1 MIEVHGLTKKY
12 GELVAVRDLT
22 FKVEAGRIWG
32 LLGPNAAGK
41 TTTMRILTGYLPAT
55 SGRAAVAGFDVFNE
69 SDAVKRSIG
78 YLPEVLPLYQDM
90 TVTGYLGFVAE
101 IKQVPAAKRKAA
113 VARAVE
119 SAGLKD
125 VARRLIKNISRGFRQ
140 RVGIA
145 QAMIHDPKVLVL
157 DEPTIGLDPAQ
168 IMEIRELIRGLRGE
182 HTILLS
188 THILPEVTQ
197 VCDGVVII
205 NEGRLMA
212 CGSLED
218 LVASFEKKDGVIL
231 RLRRSGAEEAAVLR
245 GLPGVEKVTVE
256 GRELRVEWGRGR
268 DLRDDVAR
276 LALDKG
282 LGLQEMRS
290 VAGIEDLYMR
300 IVSGG
305 LEQ

>member
-1 MIEVHGLTKKY
+1 MIEVQGLTKKY

-22 FKVEAGRIWG
+22 FKVEPGRIWG

-55 SGRAAVAGFDVFNE
+55 AGQATVAGFDVFNE
-69 SDAVKRSIG
+69 PDAVKRSIG
-78 YLPEVLPLYQDM
+78 YLPEVVPLYLDM
-90 TVTGYLGFVAE
+90 TVSGFLGFVAE

-125 VARRLIKNISRGFRQ
+125 VSHRLIKNISRGFKQ

-145 QAMIHDPKVLVL
+145 QAIIHDPKVLVL

-168 IMEIRELIRGLRGE
+168 IREIRELIKSLRGE

-212 CGSLED
+212 SGSLEE
-218 LVASFEKKDGVIL
+218 LAASFERKDGVIL
-231 RLRRSGAEEAAVLR
+231 KLRRGGAEEAALLR
-245 GLPGVEKVTVE
+245 AIPGVEKVSAE
-256 GRELRVEWGRGR
+256 GNELRVEWSRGR

-276 LALDKG
+276 LALDKS
-282 LGLQEMRS
+282 LGIQEMRS
-290 VAGIEDLYMR
+290 LASIEDLYMKV
-300 IVSGG
+300 VSGG
-305 LEQ
+305 LEP

>member
-1 MIEVHGLTKKY
+1 MIEVQGLTKKY
-12 GELVAVRDLT
+12 GDLVAVRDLT
-22 FKVEAGRIWG
+22 FKVETGRIWG

-55 SGRAAVAGFDVFNE
+55 AGRATVAGFDVFNE
-69 SDAVKRSIG
+69 PDAVKKSIG
-78 YLPEVLPLYQDM
+78 YLPEVVPLYLDM
-90 TVTGYLGFVAE
+90 TVSGYLGFVAE

-113 VARAVE
+113 IARAVE

-125 VARRLIKNISRGFRQ
+125 VSRRLIKNISRGFKQ

-168 IMEIRELIRGLRGE
+168 IREIRELIKSLRGE

-212 CGSLED
+212 SGSLED
-218 LVASFEKKDGVIL
+218 LAASFERKDGVIL
-231 RLRRSGAEEAAVLR
+231 KLRRAGAEEAALLK
-245 GLPGVEKVTVE
+245 GIPGVDRVSTE
-256 GRELRVEWGRGR
+256 GNELRVEWGRGL
-268 DLRDDVAR
+268 DLHDDVAR
-276 LALDKG
+276 LALDRG
-282 LGLQEMRS
+282 LGLREMRS
-290 VAGIEDLYMR
+290 VASIEDLYMK

>member
-1 MIEVHGLTKKY
+1 MIEVRELTKRY
-12 GELVAVRDLT
+12 GEHVAVNNLA

-32 LLGPNAAGK
+32 LLGPNGAGK

-55 SGRAAVAGFDVFNE
+55 SGRATVAGFDVF
-69 SDAVKRSIG
+69 DRPDDVKRSIG
-78 YLPEVLPLYQDM
+78 YLPEIVPLYLDM
-90 TVTGYLGFVAE
+90 TVRGYLAFVAE
-101 IKQVPAAKRKAA
+101 IKQVPKARRKAA
-113 VARAVE
+113 VARALE
-119 SAGLKD
+119 AAGLKD
-125 VARRLIKNISRGFRQ
+125 HAGRLIKNISRGYKQ

-168 IMEIRELIRGLRGE
+168 IREIRELIRGLRGE

-205 NEGRLMA
+205 DRGRLMA
-212 CGSLED
+212 SGSLEE
-218 LVASFEKKDGVIL
+218 LAASFEKSDGVL
-231 RLRRSGAEEAAVLR
+231 VRLRRGGAEEAALFR
-245 GLPGVEKVTVE
+245 GLPGVDRVALE
-256 GRELRVEWGRGR
+256 GDEIRIEWGRGR

-282 LGLQEMRS
+282 LGIKEMRS
-290 VAGIEDLYMR
+290 MAGIEDLYMK
-300 IVSGG
+300 VVAGG

>member
-1 MIEVHGLTKKY
+1 MIEVRELTKKY
-12 GELVAVRDLT
+12 GELVAVDGLT
-22 FKVEAGRIWG
+22 FKVEPGRIWG

-55 SGRAAVAGFDVFNE
+55 AGHAVVAGHDVFDE
-69 SDAVKRSIG
+69 PDAVKRVIG
-78 YLPEVLPLYQDM
+78 YLPEVVPLYLDM
-90 TVTGYLGFVAE
+90 TVSGYLGFVAE
-101 IKQVPAAKRKAA
+101 IKQVPKAQRKAA
-113 VARAVE
+113 VARVLG

-125 VARRLIKNISRGFRQ
+125 VGGRLIKNISRGYKQ

-145 QAMIHDPKVLVL
+145 QAMINDPQVLIL

-205 NEGRLMA
+205 NEGRLKA
-212 CGSLED
+212 CGSFEELA
-218 LVASFEKKDGVIL
+218 ASFERTDGVVVK
-231 RLRRSGAEEAAVLR
+231 LRRGTDEAALFR
-245 GLPGVEKVTVE
+245 GIPGVETVAIE
-256 GRELRVEWGRGR
+256 GSEIRIEWRRGR

-276 LALDKG
+276 LALDRG
-282 LGLQEMRS
+282 LGLREMRS
-290 VAGIEDLYMR
+290 LAGIEDLYLK
-300 IVSGG
+300 IVSGRS
-305 LEQ
+305 EQ